1 MSRTSPEP
9 APETAAAAD
18 QPEASNESDPTSE
31 RLLRS
36 LSTRPFRRALR
47 IGSLLPLTLGAF
59 LWADQGEAGFNA
71 AFALICLLVLTDFS
85 GPRRERAASM
95 VLTGLAGAITMAIGA
110 LCSFSPALLVV
121 MALALGFAV
130 TLMGVLRGFVS
141 SAGTPVLLPFFL
153 AATTASAPTLLPQ
166 MELGWLV
173 GTVVSVAAGVWFWPY
188 FPRATLTECVRSIL
202 RCEATAVSC
211 FWTPDA
217 DRDRQQ
223 ATVSAIDR
231 QVTTLEKLLRGQLNR
246 PGSAYRR
253 ERTFLRLLEE
263 VRRLRLGLRL
273 LAWEGGPTRYP
284 ADKRLAEVTSS
295 VLASSADQLTSATAD
310 LTAFHELEK
319 ARSRHWDELEGETAD
334 LLAAGDSTTINKR
347 VPASFSARM
356 VSMLSVSTVR
366 DATLANADPRLPI
379 PPLTFRGIPVP
390 GVISVI
396 NPWRQLQSELNPAA
410 PWFRNALRLGIAIAA
425 ALLVVEFTGVERG
438 YWVVLGTLSVLRLDR
453 QSTRSVAW
461 QVFLGQLLGFLIG
474 GALLLALRDHAQWGW
489 ATLPLVAG
497 FLGYAVGTKGTII
510 VQATFTTTL
519 MNLVAIT
526 SPGTR
531 GVPELR
537 LLDVGLGL
545 AVAVVVSLLVAPR
558 GLMPQIEGALIAAS
572 DASSDLLRAA
582 VSRLAGMLAGEA
594 DVPTTDT
601 ASTTAR
607 VALARA
613 TETVDLGLAQGASRG
628 AQTIVWARVLSM
640 IEHVTYVSQVISMQV
655 ADYPGDLHARRAAG
669 DLVAAS
675 DAVARRM
682 AANVRRLVAV
692 LDDLPPEAVV
702 SSALLMPEL
711 LPDLAHA
718 RGTVESKVEIW
729 AAQRDATMAPT
740 VSRLFWTLRWLEEID
755 LIVSNVGAIADEL
768 RNQRS
773 SAQRDPHAA
782 AR

>member
-1 MSRTSPEP
+1 MLTATGNRRRYRRSIDRSPRWRSCYGDSSIAP
-9 APETAAAAD
+9 AAP
-18 QPEASNESDPTSE
+18 
-31 RLLRS
+31 
-36 LSTRPFRRALR
+36 
-47 IGSLLPLTLGAF
+47 IG
-59 LWADQGEAGFNA
+59 
-71 AFALICLLVLTDFS
+71 
-85 GPRRERAASM
+85 
-95 VLTGLAGAITMAIGA
+95 
-110 LCSFSPALLVV
+110 
-121 MALALGFAV
+121 
-130 TLMGVLRGFVS
+130 
-141 SAGTPVLLPFFL
+141 
-153 AATTASAPTLLPQ
+153 ASAPSSGYSRKSAGCGSVFGCWRGKAGPPGIPPTS
-166 MELGWLV
+166 GWQ
-173 GTVVSVAAGVWFWPY
+173 
-188 FPRATLTECVRSIL
+188 RSRR
-202 RCEATAVSC
+202 RC
-211 FWTPDA
+211 W
-217 DRDRQQ
+217 
-223 ATVSAIDR
+223 
-231 QVTTLEKLLRGQLNR
+231 R
-246 PGSAYRR
+246 PP
-253 ERTFLRLLEE
+253 
-263 VRRLRLGLRL
+263 
-273 LAWEGGPTRYP
+273 PTG
-284 ADKRLAEVTSS
+284 
-295 VLASSADQLTSATAD
+295 LTSATAD

-410 PWFRNALRLGIAIAA
+410 PWLANALRLGIAIAA

-628 AQTIVWARVLSM
+628 AQDHRVGSGSLDDRTRSP
-640 IEHVTYVSQVISMQV
+640 VSQVISMQV